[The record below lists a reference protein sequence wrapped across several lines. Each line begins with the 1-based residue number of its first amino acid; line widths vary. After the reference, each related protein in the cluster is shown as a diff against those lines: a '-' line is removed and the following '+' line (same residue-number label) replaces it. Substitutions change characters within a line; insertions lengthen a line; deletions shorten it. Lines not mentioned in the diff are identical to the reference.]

1 MRKYNRIL
9 AVFVCLYLFLA
20 LGTGMVLYRM
30 QGEKDRAF
38 RVEINRIYQ
47 EILGGT
53 HPDKVDLSRF
63 RDVYRIDTLPLEEA
77 ESREKADVFFGDE
90 NEGHVVVKPWFA
102 DSSLKGYLRFSYR
115 EENISLGGVMVT
127 VQAALA
133 FMAVTVIGILLYL
146 KYRVIKPFNRVRE
159 LPYELAKGHLKGEV
173 KQEKNRYFGD
183 FLWGI
188 GQLKD
193 TLEVTKKRGLEL
205 EREKKKMLLSLS
217 HDMKTPLGTIKLYG
231 KALEQ
236 GIYDTEEKKRH
247 AAHQIGVK
255 AEEIEGYVAEIVRNS
270 KEDILDIRV
279 KMGEFYLEELVKRV
293 ADTYVEKCAVRM
305 VELVIGKYEN
315 RIVRGDL
322 DRALEVVDNVM
333 ENAFKYGDGRRIE
346 ISFFEEDYCQLI
358 RVFNTGEAVSEN
370 DFNHIFESFFRGTNS
385 MGQQGS
391 GLGLYI
397 CREIM
402 RKMDGEVF
410 AEREVDGMGV
420 VMVFR

>member
-9 AVFVCLYLFLA
+9 AVFISLYLLLA

-30 QGEKDRAF
+30 QGERDREF
-38 RVEINRIYQ
+38 KVEINRICH
-47 EILGGT
+47 EISVGT
-53 HPDKVDLSRF
+53 HPGQVDLGRY
-63 RDVYRIDTLPLEEA
+63 RDVYGIEVLTLDEA
-77 ESREKADVFFGDE
+77 ESRESVEMFFKDVNDG
-90 NEGHVVVKPWFA
+90 NVVVKPWIA
-102 DSSLKGYLRFSYR
+102 DGSLKGYLRFLYR
-115 EENISLGGVMVT
+115 EEYMSLDGVMMT

-133 FMAVTVIGILLYL
+133 LMAVSVTGVLLYL
-146 KYRVIKPFNRVRE
+146 KYRVIKPFNRVSE

-173 KQEKNRYFGD
+173 KQEKNRYFGN

-193 TLEVTKKRGLEL
+193 TLEVTKKRRLEL

-236 GIYDTEEKKRH
+236 GLYDTEEKKRH
-247 AAHQIGVK
+247 AARQIGVK

-279 KMGEFYLEELVKRV
+279 EMGEFYLEELVRRV

-315 RIVRGDL
+315 RIVRGNL
-322 DRALEVVDNVM
+322 DRALEVIDNVM

-346 ISFFEEDYCQLI
+346 FSFYEEDYCQLI
-358 RVFNTGEAVSEN
+358 RIFNTGKAVSEN
-370 DFNHIFESFFRGTNS
+370 DLNHIFESFFRGTNS

-410 AEREVDGMGV
+410 AERDKDGMGI

>member
-1 MRKYNRIL
+1 M
-9 AVFVCLYLFLA
+9 
-20 LGTGMVLYRM
+20 
-30 QGEKDRAF
+30 
-38 RVEINRIYQ
+38 
-47 EILGGT
+47 
-53 HPDKVDLSRF
+53 
-63 RDVYRIDTLPLEEA
+63 
-77 ESREKADVFFGDE
+77 
-90 NEGHVVVKPWFA
+90 
-102 DSSLKGYLRFSYR
+102 SLD
-115 EENISLGGVMVT
+115 GVMMT

-133 FMAVTVIGILLYL
+133 LMAVSVTGVLLYL
-146 KYRVIKPFNRVRE
+146 KYRVIKPFNRVSE

-173 KQEKNRYFGD
+173 KQEKNRYFGN

-193 TLEVTKKRGLEL
+193 TLEVTKKRRLEL

-236 GIYDTEEKKRH
+236 GLYDTEEKKRH
-247 AAHQIGVK
+247 AARKVGVK

-279 KMGEFYLEELVKRV
+279 EMGEFYLEELVRRV

-315 RIVRGDL
+315 RIVRGNL
-322 DRALEVVDNVM
+322 DRALEVIDNVM

-346 ISFFEEDYCQLI
+346 FSFYEEDYCQLI
-358 RVFNTGEAVSEN
+358 RIFNTGKAVSEN
-370 DFNHIFESFFRGTNS
+370 DLNHIFESFFRGTNS

-410 AEREVDGMGV
+410 AERDKDGMGI